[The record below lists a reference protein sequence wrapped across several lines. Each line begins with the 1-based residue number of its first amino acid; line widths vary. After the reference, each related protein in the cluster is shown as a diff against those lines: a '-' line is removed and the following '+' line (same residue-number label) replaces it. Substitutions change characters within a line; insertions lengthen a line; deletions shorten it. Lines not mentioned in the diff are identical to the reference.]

1 VVPVLAIYGIR
12 QYFLDLPNWDRTWLE
27 VSGLKSAG
35 AGESDRVRIW
45 STLNSP
51 GSFALVLGITA
62 VAFAGGRRLTPVRL
76 AGVLLVLTALALTY
90 VRSAWVGLVLAVIAI
105 VFITRMAAVKQIAPI
120 VLILV
125 VLGPVVLGGSTGA
138 ALSERVGTF
147 GSLSSDDSA
156 QARTA
161 TPTSLVPIAVSSPL
175 GIGLGR
181 AGEASRLSDA
191 GGFRNTD
198 NGYLSLMF
206 QVGPIGFILVLSVA
220 YLGVRAAWQNA
231 WRKPGPTEVVV
242 LGVLVFIV
250 ITMFAGDQ
258 LFGIGG
264 MIFWACCGYAVRRAE
279 RERMAAAVP
288 A

>member
-1 VVPVLAIYGIR
+1 VLA
-12 QYFLDLPNWDRTWLE
+12 
-27 VSGLKSAG
+27 
-35 AGESDRVRIW
+35 
-45 STLNSP
+45 
-51 GSFALVLGITA
+51 
-62 VAFAGGRRLTPVRL
+62 
-76 AGVLLVLTALALTY
+76 ALALTY
-90 VRSAWVGLVLAVIAI
+90 VRSAWVALVLAGIAI
-105 VFITRMAAVKQIAPI
+105 LLVTRMAALKQLAPI
-120 VLILV
+120 GLILF
-125 VLGPVVLGGSTGA
+125 VLGPVVFGGSTGA

-147 GSLSSDDSA
+147 GALSSDDSA

-161 TPTSLVPIAVSSPL
+161 TPTTLLPIAASSPL

-206 QVGPIGFILVLSVA
+206 QVGPIGFLLVAAVA
-220 YLGVRAAWQNA
+220 YIGVRSALQNA
-231 WRKPGPTEVVV
+231 WRSPNGTEVVTFAV
-242 LGVLVFIV
+242 LAFIV

-264 MIFWACCGYAVRRAE
+264 MIFWAACGFAVRRNE
-279 RERMAAAVP
+279 RWRTEGAP